1 MRGRGVGMWSAMR
14 PRLVMGFL
22 VTMAAVGATVSAP
35 ASAQEGVPD
44 AIDLPQELDR
54 VLRDYEVAWRAGDA
68 GALAALFTADG
79 FVLSGARPPARG
91 TEAIRARYAGS
102 QGPLHLEAWDYSIA
116 GDVAFIIG
124 GFGIAEG
131 DRPVG
136 KYVLTLRRVDGRWL
150 IHSDMDG
157 PLG

>member
-1 MRGRGVGMWSAMR
+1 MRSGWGIV
-14 PRLVMGFL
+14 V
-22 VTMAAVGATVSAP
+22 AAVALWTCAAP
-35 ASAQEGVPD
+35 ASSQVGVPE
-44 AIDLPQELDR
+44 AVDLPAELDR
-54 VLRDYEVAWRAGDA
+54 VLRDYEVAWRGGDED
-68 GALAALFTADG
+68 ALAALFTEDG

-91 TEAIRARYAGS
+91 TEAIRERYAGS
-102 QGPLHLEAWDYSIA
+102 QGALHLEAWDFSMD

-124 GFGIAEG
+124 GFGLAAG

-136 KYVLTLRRVDGRWL
+136 KYVLTLRRVDGLWR